1 MNTFALRVN
10 TLKPL
15 PIDDVLPELRQ
26 TLQQPGTLLLS
37 AAPGAGKTTRVPLA
51 LLDEEWLAGQRIVM
65 LEPRRIAARHAAQ
78 FMAQQLGE
86 PVGQRVGYRI
96 RLETRVSAQTR
107 IEVVTEGV
115 LTRLLQD
122 DPELSGIGLVIFDE
136 FHERNLHADLALA
149 LTHQC
154 QQLLR
159 PDLRLLIMSATLDE
173 QGLSSALEA
182 PLLISQGRSF
192 PVDIHYL
199 PNPNANQ
206 SITEH
211 TARVIR
217 QALQHP
223 GDMLVF
229 LPGVREIRQVQQT
242 LEDLPPGIQCLPLH
256 GQLSDAEQ
264 KAALMPAASGQRKI
278 LLATNI
284 AESSLT
290 VDGVRIVV
298 DSGLERRSVFH
309 LASGLHSLQTRQI
322 SRASATQR
330 SGRAGRQADGVC
342 YRLWSAQQHERLD
355 AQIRAEILD
364 ADLSSLRMALGQW
377 GADADE
383 LFWLTPPPDTAL
395 RQAETLLQQLG
406 ILHPE
411 TASLSDHGNACARL
425 GIEPR
430 WAHALLSAHALG
442 YGEYACTLVALVQ
455 EWPGTRRSS
464 DDLLR
469 LLSHARQQRGLWQQR
484 IQPLAQ
490 NLWRTL
496 QGMTPEPHTT
506 DISKDDL
513 PALLLALAYPDRI
526 AKRRDQREGF
536 LLSQGR
542 GAECSPESDLAQTT
556 WLACADLSTHGQ
568 RTIIR
573 LATELSSSALAA
585 LKQIAPQLFTEV
597 TEIGWQDSGQFIAQ
611 RHQQLGQIRL
621 RSQRLPELNAEQW
634 QAAWQHFIQQR
645 GLDCLPWS
653 TEALNLRARI
663 ALMHQ
668 HAGAP
673 WPDVSDSALLEKGLD
688 WLLPYLH
695 NARHQRDLDKIDT
708 GSALRNLLSWE
719 QQQQLDKQLP
729 THLSVPSGSRIAI
742 DYTQQPPVL
751 AVKLQ
756 EMFGYEGQPS
766 VLNGQVP
773 LLIHLLSPARRPLQ
787 VTADLPH
794 FWRNTYAD
802 VRKEMRG
809 RYPKHPWPE
818 DPLSAEATR
827 LTKAALQRRKG
838 PV

>member
-1 MNTFALRVN
+1 MNTLN
-10 TLKPL
+10 PL
-15 PIDDVLPELRQ
+15 PIDDVLPALRQ
-26 TLQQPGTLLLS
+26 SLAQPGAVLLS

-51 LLDEEWLAGQRIVM
+51 LLDEPWLNGQRIVM

-86 PVGQRVGYRI
+86 SVGQRVGYRI
-96 RLETRVSAQTR
+96 RLDTRVSAQTR

-173 QGLSSALEA
+173 QTLTEALDA
-182 PLLISQGRSF
+182 PLLVSEGRSF
-192 PVDIHYL
+192 PVDIHYQPL
-199 PNPNANQ
+199 LNANQ
-206 SITEH
+206 SIIEH

-217 QALQHP
+217 QALQHD

-229 LPGVREIRQVQQT
+229 LPGVREIKQVQQA
-242 LEDLPPGIQCLPLH
+242 LSDLPPTTHILPLH
-256 GQLSDAEQ
+256 GQLNDAEQ
-264 KAALMPAASGQRKI
+264 KAALTPAPSGQRKVI
-278 LLATNI
+278 LTTNI

-309 LASGLHSLQTRQI
+309 LSSGLNTLTTRQI

-330 SGRAGRQADGVC
+330 CGRAGRQAPGVC
-342 YRLWSAQQHERLD
+342 YRLWPQQQHERLD
-355 AQIRAEILD
+355 AHIRAEILD
-364 ADLSSLRMALGQW
+364 TDLAPLRLTLLQW
-377 GADADE
+377 GAEADE
-383 LFWLTPPPDTAL
+383 LFWLTPPPSA
-395 RQAETLLQQLG
+395 ALQQAGDLLG
-406 ILHPE
+406 QLGMLNAE
-411 TASLSDHGNACARL
+411 GSGLSDHGNACARL

-442 YGEYACTLVALVQ
+442 HGQHACTLVALIQ
-455 EWPGTRRSS
+455 EWPATRRGS

-469 LLSHARQQRGLWQQR
+469 LLSQAKQQRAIWQQR

-496 QGMTPEPHTT
+496 QGLTPEASRTA
-506 DISKDDL
+506 INADDL
-513 PALLLALAYPDRI
+513 PALLLALAFPDRI
-526 AKRRDQREGF
+526 AKRRDQRDGF
-536 LLSQGR
+536 LLSNGR
-542 GAECSPESDLAQTT
+542 GAECSLESDLPQAD
-556 WLACADLSTHGQ
+556 WLACTDLSVHPQ
-568 RTIIR
+568 RTVIR
-573 LATELSSSALAA
+573 LAAELSASALAS
-585 LKQIAPQLFTEV
+585 LEQIAPQLFSER

-621 RSQRLPELNAEQW
+621 RSQRLPKLTAEQW
-634 QAAWQHFIQQR
+634 QAAWQDTIQQQ
-645 GLDCLPWS
+645 GLNCLPWS
-653 TEALNLRARI
+653 DDALNLRARM

-668 HAGAP
+668 HTGAP
-673 WPDVSDSALLEKGLD
+673 WPDVSDTALLHNGLD

-695 NARHQRDLDKIDT
+695 NARHQRDLDKVDT
-708 GSALRNLLSWE
+708 HSALRNLLSWE
-719 QQQQLDKQLP
+719 HQQQLDKQLP

-756 EMFGYEGQPS
+756 EMFGYQDQPS
-766 VLNGQVP
+766 VLNGKVP

-794 FWRNTYAD
+794 FWRNAYTE

-818 DPLSAEATR
+818 DALSAEATR
-827 LTKAALQRRKG
+827 LTKAALQRRSG